1 MPQKIILDVDT
12 GTDDALAIMLA
23 VKSPELEL
31 IGCTTVAGNHTV
43 ELTTRN
49 TLYVLETA
57 GRPDIPVAKGATHPL
72 TRRLTIATYFHGP
85 EGLADITVTSPKASA
100 TAQAA
105 PNFLIEMANRYQG
118 ELTLIATGPLT
129 NLAIALLLD
138 PNFGRKLKSLI
149 IMGGAVRTKGNI
161 TPTAEANFYN
171 DPEAAQ
177 AVMQCGANIT
187 LVGLDVTHETRL
199 TWGEIAHLDGQK
211 LDPIPNL
218 SLEVLRFYTMPY
230 GPTVGA
236 HLHDPLAVGVAIWPE
251 LVKTERMQVEV
262 EVSSQLTRGQSVGYS
277 KITVDQLVNKGDY
290 DDAIAIHQEERANCV
305 VCLEV
310 KAAEFVKHFRE
321 RLGLV

>member
-31 IGCTTVAGNHTV
+31 LGCTTVAGNHTV
-43 ELTTRN
+43 DLTTRN

-57 GRPDIPVAKGATHPL
+57 GRPDIPVAMGATRPL

-85 EGLADITVTSPKASA
+85 EGLADVTVKPPTASA
-100 TAQAA
+100 IAQAA
-105 PNFLIEMANRYQG
+105 PNYLIEMANRYPG

-138 PNFGRKLKSLI
+138 PHFGRKLKSLV
-149 IMGGAVRTKGNI
+149 IMGGAVQTKGNI

-177 AVMQCGANIT
+177 VVLQSGANIT

-199 TWGEIAHLDGQK
+199 TWGEIAHLDGQT
-211 LDPIPNL
+211 LDPIPHL
-218 SLEVLRFYTMPY
+218 SLEVLRFYTQPY

-236 HLHDPLAVGVAIWPE
+236 HLHDPLAVGVVIWPD
-251 LVKTERMQVEV
+251 LVTTERMQVDI
-262 EVSSQLTRGQSVGYS
+262 EVSSKLTRGQSVGYS
-277 KITVDQLVNKGDY
+277 KITVDQLLNKGEY
-290 DDAIAIHQEERANCV
+290 DDAVAIHYEERANCE

-310 KAAEFVKHFRE
+310 QAAEFVKHFRE
-321 RLGLV
+321 RLGLL

>member
-57 GRPDIPVAKGATHPL
+57 GRPDVPVAKGAAHPL

-85 EGLADITVTSPKASA
+85 EGLADITVTSPKGSA
-100 TAQAA
+100 IAQAA
-105 PNFLIEMANRYQG
+105 PSFLIEMANRYPG

-138 PNFGRKLKSLI
+138 PHFGRKLKSLI

-199 TWGEIAHLDGQK
+199 TWGEIAHLDGQT
-211 LDPIPNL
+211 LDSIPHL

-251 LVKTERMQVEV
+251 LVTTERMQVEV
-262 EVSSQLTRGQSVGYS
+262 EATSKLTRGQSVGYS
-277 KITVDQLVNKGDY
+277 KITVDQLVNKGEY
-290 DDAIAIHQEERANCV
+290 DDAIAIHQEERANCE

-310 KAAEFVKHFRE
+310 KSAEFVQHFRE
-321 RLGLV
+321 RLGLI